1 MDDLEWISK
10 ALELARQGTALA
22 SPNPLVGALLV
33 KDGRLIGQGFHTY
46 DGREHA
52 EVRALQ
58 AAEAKANGTAAR
70 GATLYINIEPCCHQG
85 RTGPCTEAVLAAG
98 VKRLVAAMPDPNPR
112 VAGRGFEQLRQAGVE
127 VETGL
132 CREQAERLNE
142 SFARYIRTGLPL
154 VTLKAGLTLDG
165 KIAAPDDNS
174 GWITSAEAREQ
185 VQQQRHAHDAILT
198 GVGTVLA
205 DDPLLTDRSGLPRR
219 RPLLRVVMDS
229 SLRIPLTAQMLQRVE
244 DDLLIF
250 YAASS
255 DAGADAGADTGKRK
269 ALEGRGVKVVP
280 LPPDEASDSR
290 RPGLRE
296 AMKELGSRQITSVLM
311 EAGSAVNWAALEASV
326 ADKVFLY
333 YAPKLLGGAE
343 SLSLAGGAGI
353 RSMRDAL
360 PVEKIRLHHFGPDFA
375 VEGYLRN
382 IYGDISG
389 RD

>member
-1 MDDLEWISK
+1 
-10 ALELARQGTALA
+10 
-22 SPNPLVGALLV
+22 
-33 KDGRLIGQGFHTY
+33 
-46 DGREHA
+46 
-52 EVRALQ
+52 
-58 AAEAKANGTAAR
+58 
-70 GATLYINIEPCCHQG
+70 
-85 RTGPCTEAVLAAG
+85 
-98 VKRLVAAMPDPNPR
+98 MPDPNPL

-142 SFARYIRTGLPL
+142 SFARHIRTGLPL

-219 RPLLRVVMDS
+219 RPRRRPLLRVVMDS
-229 SLRIPLTAQMLQRVE
+229 NLRIPLTAQMFKRVE
-244 DDLLIF
+244 NDLLIF
-250 YAASS
+250 CAASS
-255 DAGADAGADTGKRK
+255 DAGADAGAGDEKRK
-269 ALEGRGVKVVP
+269 ALEGRGVEVVP
-280 LPPDEASDSR
+280 LPPDEALNSR

-311 EAGSAVNWAALEASV
+311 EAGSALNWAALEAGV
-326 ADKVFLY
+326 VDKVFLY

-353 RSMRDAL
+353 RAMRDAL
-360 PVEKIRLHHFGPDFA
+360 TVEKIRLHHFGPDFA
-375 VEGYLRN
+375 VEGYLRDV
-382 IYGDISG
+382 Y
-389 RD
+389 REQ